1 LRGTDG
7 DSGSQGRVQ
16 PLQVEAMNVVIVNR
30 VSHEVLA
37 RYEIHRAGDGPV
49 PPDQTYFDEA
59 WRKAVAD
66 RLVEADHRVN
76 YDFQLQRPKTLYEAS
91 R

>member
-1 LRGTDG
+1 MRGADG
-7 DSGSQGRVQ
+7 AADPQGRYN
-16 PLQVEAMNVVIVNR
+16 LCRFGAMNVVIVNR
-30 VSHEVLA
+30 VSHEVIA

-49 PPDQTYFDEA
+49 PPDETYFDEA

-76 YDFQLQRPKTLYEAS
+76 CDFQLQRPKTLYEAS
-91 R
+91 G

>member
-1 LRGTDG
+1 MRRADVPSGT
-7 DSGSQGRVQ
+7 QGRVR
-16 PLQVEAMNVVIVNR
+16 PLQVRTMNVVIVNR
-30 VSHEVLA
+30 VSHEVIA

-49 PPDQTYFDEA
+49 PPDEIYFDEA

-66 RLVEADHRVN
+66 RLVEADHRGN